1 MVGKIAE
8 LSIVGFMLFTA
19 VVYLELPITEKL
31 SLLLLNILTKMK
43 ISIIK
48 IISSKYT

>member
-1 MVGKIAE
+1 MVGKIGE
-8 LSIVGFMLFTA
+8 LSIVGLMLFTA
-19 VVYLELPITEKL
+19 VVYLELSITEKL